1 MINMIKKIAFLLAI
15 LILATSVAYAANIDD
30 LKISSDFSGKKASGN
45 YFMPK
50 AYDNPRFII
59 AEYNESE
66 HNFKNSSLYSFWS
79 SGEENIFF
87 FSNHQLS
94 DMGGIE
100 LIEIDGKKYTVS
112 VLYASTLIDDDYL
125 KDSLKYLKEFNE
137 ANNITP
143 IKS

>member
-1 MINMIKKIAFLLAI
+1 MIKKIAFILAI
-15 LILATSVAYAANIDD
+15 LVFATSVAYATNIDD
-30 LKISSDFSGKKASGN
+30 LKIPSDFSGKKAEGS

-66 HNFKNSSLYSFWS
+66 HNFKNSSVYSFWPS
-79 SGEENIFF
+79 SEENIFF

-100 LIEIDGKKYTVS
+100 LIELNGKKYTVS
-112 VLYASTLIDDDYL
+112 VLYASTLIDEDYL
-125 KDSLKYLKEFNE
+125 QDSLKYLKEFNE
-137 ANNITP
+137 QNNIKT
-143 IKS
+143 IKP